1 MEDKNIMKNSFDKL
15 NPTEEQRVRLWEQI
29 SQEQPSKKNRWYMKA
44 TAAAAVFILCVAGV
58 NLASGGRVMA
68 AFEVAAKEGVVAAI
82 AELCGL
88 DKDSKEIVQ
97 QAVGIQK
104 NGIEVYAPEIY
115 YLDKEMLLFG
125 GLRGLMIYDFHQE
138 AITATI
144 DLQEIGCIYFN
155 SDTKETHVLKQGEC
169 IYVYNSEN
177 EKPMGEYYEF
187 TPKDAQTL
195 KLTAVAKNDEQALAQ
210 LHAAWQT
217 QRKKVKDTF
226 DSMQDAY
233 FLADGGKYGEM
244 YSQNA
249 YSWKDEQNQEFLSC
263 LIVKGEGEYYLYS
276 ANGDEVP
283 LHLEKVVAVT
293 RQEAANDG
301 NASDL
306 NEPVEEMLP
315 EFVYSGEDEVVAA
328 ICEYLVK
335 EEKNGYYIPDA
346 DWVAIPQMQ
355 ILGREEAEGELL
367 VFGTFA
373 ISVYTRNGEIL
384 ECASGGNMHGCVH
397 LRKEDNVYQ
406 VTEVQ
411 WALDGGLFDDSLQE
425 ITANYP
431 QYYEGLMSGYGE
443 GEREQLLLE
452 MLRMYVKDNNLS
464 IKYYKDYGWDPV
476 AIE

>member
-1 MEDKNIMKNSFDKL
+1 
-15 NPTEEQRVRLWEQI
+15 
-29 SQEQPSKKNRWYMKA
+29 
-44 TAAAAVFILCVAGV
+44 
-58 NLASGGRVMA
+58 
-68 AFEVAAKEGVVAAI
+68 
-82 AELCGL
+82 
-88 DKDSKEIVQ
+88 
-97 QAVGIQK
+97 
-104 NGIEVYAPEIY
+104 
-115 YLDKEMLLFG
+115 
-125 GLRGLMIYDFHQE
+125 
-138 AITATI
+138 
-144 DLQEIGCIYFN
+144 
-155 SDTKETHVLKQGEC
+155 
-169 IYVYNSEN
+169 
-177 EKPMGEYYEF
+177 
-187 TPKDAQTL
+187 
-195 KLTAVAKNDEQALAQ
+195 
-210 LHAAWQT
+210 
-217 QRKKVKDTF
+217 
-226 DSMQDAY
+226 MQDAY

-283 LHLEKVVAVT
+283 LHLEKVVAVA

-306 NEPVEEMLP
+306 DEPVEEMLP

-397 LRKEDNVYQ
+397 LKKEDNVYQ